1 MQEDN
6 KPYPIPTI
14 LYCNWH
20 GGSSCHII
28 GPTLSRALDKELYA
42 CEAALSLL
50 EARGRA
56 TPPNDVRGRE
66 QTVKHA
72 TLDKLTAEIK

>member
-20 GGSSCHII
+20 GGQQLPHYWAYIEPRARQRVVCMRRRLVTTR
-28 GPTLSRALDKELYA
+28 GPRA
-42 CEAALSLL
+42 
-50 EARGRA
+50 GN
-56 TPPNDVRGRE
+56 TPTDVRGRE
-66 QTVKHA
+66 QTAKHA
-72 TLDKLTAEIK
+72 TLDKLTAEMK

>member
-20 GGSSCHII
+20 GGSSCHI
-28 GPTLSRALDKELYA
+28 GPTSSRALDKELYA

-56 TPPNDVRGRE
+56 TPRPTCEDGSKQSSMQR
-66 QTVKHA
+66 
-72 TLDKLTAEIK
+72 LTN